1 MALKAQCSSKPLR
14 GRVSSWAISVI
25 MAAHVLGGL
34 DKQWLWLLGVRH
46 VGSMD
51 NDDRCCTAAE
61 QRMHKNTHT
70 HTQNS
75 FK

>member
-70 HTQNS
+70 HKKQL
-75 FK
+75 